1 MSDENVKFDTA
12 NENTDNA
19 NDSKVAETADD
30 GIQVSE
36 DTAAING
43 YQTVIDRQ
51 NGLIDTLMTQIESYQ
66 KQIETLVRNGA
77 VIRDDRDTGNN
88 TALPG
93 EFADNPTEQEDY
105 IPLSDLGKQ
114 IGKHD

>member
-1 MSDENVKFDTA
+1 MSDENAKFDTV
-12 NENTDNA
+12 NENADNA
-19 NDSKVAETADD
+19 NDGDMAETPDN
-30 GIQVSE
+30 GVVSE
-36 DTAAING
+36 DASTVNG

-88 TALPG
+88 AALPG
-93 EFADNPTEQEDY
+93 EIADNPTDQEDY
-105 IPLSDLGKQ
+105 IPLADLGKQ

>member
-1 MSDENVKFDTA
+1 MSDENTKFDTV

-19 NDSKVAETADD
+19 NDSDAAETPEN
-30 GIQVSE
+30 GVVSE
-36 DTAAING
+36 DATAING

-77 VIRDDRDTGNN
+77 VIRDDRNTGNN

-93 EFADNPTEQEDY
+93 EFADNPIDKDDY
-105 IPLSDLGKQ
+105 IPLSDLGKE
-114 IGKHD
+114 IGKRN

>member
-1 MSDENVKFDTA
+1 MSEESAKFDTV
-12 NENTDNA
+12 NDNMDNA
-19 NDSKVAETADD
+19 DNGDIAETPDD
-30 GIQVSE
+30 GRVSE
-36 DTAAING
+36 DANTVSG

-77 VIRDDRDTGNN
+77 VIRDDHDAGNN
-88 TALPG
+88 AALPG
-93 EFADNPTEQEDY
+93 EIADNITEHEDY
-105 IPLSDLGKQ
+105 IPLSDLGKE

>member
-1 MSDENVKFDTA
+1 MSEENAKFDTV
-12 NENTDNA
+12 NENADNT
-19 NDSKVAETADD
+19 NDGDTAETSDNGA
-30 GIQVSE
+30 VSE
-36 DTAAING
+36 DADTVSG

-88 TALPG
+88 AALPG
-93 EFADNPTEQEDY
+93 EIADNPIEHEDY
-105 IPLSDLGKQ
+105 IPLSDLGKE

>member
-1 MSDENVKFDTA
+1 MSDETTKFDTV
-12 NENTDNA
+12 NENADNA
-19 NDSKVAETADD
+19 DNGDIAETPDD
-30 GIQVSE
+30 GRVSE
-36 DTAAING
+36 DANTASG

-51 NGLIDTLMTQIESYQ
+51 NGLIDTLMNQIESYQ

-77 VIRDDRDTGNN
+77 VIRDDQGKREN

-93 EFADNPTEQEDY
+93 DFADNPIEKDDY
-105 IPLSDLGKQ
+105 IPLSDLGKE

>member
-1 MSDENVKFDTA
+1 MSDENAKFDTV

-19 NDSKVAETADD
+19 NDSTVAETPEN
-30 GIQVSE
+30 GGVSE
-36 DTAAING
+36 DATAING

-77 VIRDDRDTGNN
+77 VIRDDQGKRENA
-88 TALPG
+88 ALPG
-93 EFADNPTEQEDY
+93 DFADNPTEHEDY
-105 IPLSDLGKQ
+105 IPLSDLGKE